1 VRFRANPLQT
11 LVFNLRLTF
20 PQPGNII
27 FGTETQQTMRF
38 AMSQARVLTDHEQKR
53 ILAVVSQ
60 TKHAARN
67 RMAFILSYQAGM
79 RVGEI
84 AALTIGDVFEAD
96 SKTVRS
102 QIRLSSEITKG
113 GHARV
118 VFVSDRLRREI
129 ERYRATLSDS
139 VKSERPLLQT
149 QKHTAFSANTLCQ
162 LMGDLYQQ
170 AGLDGA
176 TSHSGRRWFITK
188 LAHSGI
194 SAKVIMQLAGHKHL
208 TTTQRYI
215 EVNDDLMRAAVEVL

>member
-1 VRFRANPLQT
+1 
-11 LVFNLRLTF
+11 
-20 PQPGNII
+20 
-27 FGTETQQTMRF
+27 
-38 AMSQARVLTDHEQKR
+38 MSQARVLTDHEQKR

-67 RMAFILSYQAGM
+67 RIAFILSYQAGM

-84 AALTIGDVFEAD
+84 AGLTIGDVFETD
-96 SKTVRS
+96 GTTVRS

-118 VFVSDRLRREI
+118 VFVSDRLRKEL
-129 ERYRATLSDS
+129 ERYRQGLGENLKAD
-139 VKSERPLLQT
+139 RPLMMT
-149 QKHTAFSANTLCQ
+149 QKRTAFSANTLCQ
-162 LMGDLYQQ
+162 LMGDLYGQ

-176 TSHSGRRWFITK
+176 SSHSGRRWFITK

-194 SAKVIMQLAGHKHL
+194 SPKVIMQLAGHQHL

>member
-1 VRFRANPLQT
+1 MP
-11 LVFNLRLTF
+11 
-20 PQPGNII
+20 
-27 FGTETQQTMRF
+27 
-38 AMSQARVLTDHEQKR
+38 QARVLTDHEQKR
-53 ILAVVSQ
+53 ILAVVAQ

-96 SKTVRS
+96 CKTVRS

-118 VFVSDRLRREI
+118 VFVSDRLRRELD
-129 ERYRATLSDS
+129 RYRATLCDT
-139 VKSERPLLQT
+139 VKQDRPLLQT
-149 QKHTAFSANTLCQ
+149 QKRTAFSPNTLCQ
-162 LMGDLYQQ
+162 LMGDLYDA

-176 TSHSGRRWFITK
+176 TSHSGRRSFITK

-215 EVNDDLMRAAVEVL
+215 EVNDDLMRAAVEVI

>member
-1 VRFRANPLQT
+1 MP
-11 LVFNLRLTF
+11 
-20 PQPGNII
+20 
-27 FGTETQQTMRF
+27 
-38 AMSQARVLTDHEQKR
+38 QARVLTDHEQKR
-53 ILAVVSQ
+53 ILAVVAQ
-60 TKHAARN
+60 TKHAPRN

-84 AALTIGDVFEAD
+84 ASLTVGDVFEAD

-113 GHARV
+113 GHART

-129 ERYRATLSDS
+129 EKYRATLGDS
-139 VKSERPLLQT
+139 VKSERPFLMT
-149 QKHTAFSANTLCQ
+149 QKRTPFSANTLCQ
-162 LMGDLYQQ
+162 LMGDLYDA

-215 EVNDDLMRAAVEVL
+215 EVNDDLMRAAVELLLTL

>member
-1 VRFRANPLQT
+1 
-11 LVFNLRLTF
+11 
-20 PQPGNII
+20 
-27 FGTETQQTMRF
+27 
-38 AMSQARVLTDHEQKR
+38 MSQARVLTDHEQKR
-53 ILAVVSQ
+53 ILAVVAQ

-84 AALTIGDVFEAD
+84 AGLTVGDVFEID
-96 SKTVRS
+96 GRTVRS
-102 QIRLSSEITKG
+102 QIRLSAAITKG

-118 VFVSDRLRREI
+118 VFTSERLRKEL
-129 ERYRATLSDS
+129 ERYRATLGET
-139 VKSERPLLQT
+139 VKPERPLLQT
-149 QKHTAFSANTLCQ
+149 QKKTKFSANTLCQ
-162 LMGDLYQQ
+162 LMGDLYEQ
-170 AGLDGA
+170 AGLEGA
-176 TSHSGRRWFITK
+176 TSHSGRRWFISR

>member
-1 VRFRANPLQT
+1 
-11 LVFNLRLTF
+11 
-20 PQPGNII
+20 
-27 FGTETQQTMRF
+27 
-38 AMSQARVLTDHEQKR
+38 MSQARVLTDHEQKR
-53 ILAVVSQ
+53 ILAVVAQ

-84 AALTIGDVFEAD
+84 AGLTVGDVFEAD
-96 SKTVRS
+96 GRTVRS

-118 VFVSDRLRREI
+118 VFVSDRLRKEI
-129 ERYRATLSDS
+129 ERYRATLGDT
-139 VKSERPLLQT
+139 VKPERQLLMT
-149 QKHTAFSANTLCQ
+149 QKRTAFSANTLCQ
-162 LMGDLYQQ
+162 LMSDLYNN

-208 TTTQRYI
+208 TTTQKYI
-215 EVNDDLMRAAVEVL
+215 DVNDDLMRSAVELL

>member
-1 VRFRANPLQT
+1 MP
-11 LVFNLRLTF
+11 
-20 PQPGNII
+20 
-27 FGTETQQTMRF
+27 
-38 AMSQARVLTDHEQKR
+38 QARVLTDHEQKR
-53 ILAVVSQ
+53 ILAVVAQ
-60 TKHAARN
+60 TKHAPRN

-84 AALTIGDVFEAD
+84 ASLTIGDVFEAD
-96 SKTVRS
+96 GRTVRS

-113 GHARV
+113 GHART

-129 ERYRATLSDS
+129 EKYRATLGDS
-139 VKSERPLLQT
+139 VKSERPLLMT
-149 QKHTAFSANTLCQ
+149 QKRTAFSPNTLCQ
-162 LMGDLYQQ
+162 LMGELYEQ

>member
-1 VRFRANPLQT
+1 
-11 LVFNLRLTF
+11 
-20 PQPGNII
+20 
-27 FGTETQQTMRF
+27 
-38 AMSQARVLTDHEQKR
+38 MSQARVLTDHEQKR

-60 TKHAARN
+60 AKHAARN

-129 ERYRATLSDS
+129 ERYRTTLADT
-139 VKSERPLLQT
+139 VAHDRPLLMT
-149 QKHTAFSANTLCQ
+149 QKRTAFSANTLCQ
-162 LMGDLYQQ
+162 LMGDLYDA

>member
-1 VRFRANPLQT
+1 MP
-11 LVFNLRLTF
+11 
-20 PQPGNII
+20 
-27 FGTETQQTMRF
+27 
-38 AMSQARVLTDHEQKR
+38 QARVLTDHEQKR
-53 ILAVVSQ
+53 ILAVVAQ
-60 TKHAARN
+60 TKHAPRN

-84 AALTIGDVFEAD
+84 ASLTVGDVFEAD

-102 QIRLSSEITKG
+102 QIRLSSDITKG

-118 VFVSDRLRREI
+118 VFVSDRLRKELD
-129 ERYRATLSDS
+129 RYRERLGENL
-139 VKSERPLLQT
+139 KPERPLLMT
-149 QKHTAFSANTLCQ
+149 QKRTPFSANTLCQ
-162 LMGDLYQQ
+162 LMGDLYDA